1 MICTLPRFLYSSV
14 GIPVG
19 HVVSARAWIILHHS
33 LSLVRSRR
41 VVGVV
46 VVARNAVTSVNHGV
60 VLVASWVLH
69 HVGAHLWV
77 TVALHLPQG
86 VLGVD

>member
-1 MICTLPRFLYSSV
+1 MICTLPRLLYGSV

-19 HVVSARAWIILHHS
+19 HVVPARARIVLHHS
-33 LSLVRSRR
+33 LSLVRSWR
-41 VVGVV
+41 VVRVV
-46 VVARNAVTSVNHGV
+46 VVARNAITSVNHGV

-77 TVALHLPQG
+77 AVALHLPQR